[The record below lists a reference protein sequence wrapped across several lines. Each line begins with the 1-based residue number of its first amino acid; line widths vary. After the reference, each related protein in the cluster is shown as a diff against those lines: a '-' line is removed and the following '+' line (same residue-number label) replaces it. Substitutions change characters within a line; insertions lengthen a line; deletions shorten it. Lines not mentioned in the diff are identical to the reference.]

1 MISEQLLE
9 LLACPV
15 CHDRLLVVPERSG
28 LLCERCRLVF
38 PVRDGI
44 PVMLQDE
51 AQRISGHEP
60 GGAQGE

>member
-15 CHDRLLVVPERSG
+15 CHDRLAAAPERG
-28 LLCERCRLVF
+28 GVVCGRCCLVF

-44 PVMLQDE
+44 PVMLPEE
-51 AQRISGHEP
+51 AQRISGHEQ
-60 GGAQGE
+60 GAEGQ